1 MGLRTQLIKNDDV
14 STKMNLSFYQEAR
27 LKVDRSRT
35 NKDIIIGRI
44 FGTAEYDR
52 MIQSRKF
59 MIQEIYTKNIC
70 TRCTYCKISETQ
82 FYGFIHQ

>member
-52 MIQSRKF
+52 MRQCRKF
-59 MIQEIYTKNIC
+59 MIQEIYT
-70 TRCTYCKISETQ
+70 
-82 FYGFIHQ
+82 

>member
-14 STKMNLSFYQEAR
+14 STKMNLSIYQEAR
-27 LKVDRSRT
+27 LKVDRSST

-52 MIQSRKF
+52 MIQGIKF
-59 MIQEIYTKNIC
+59 MIQEIYT
-70 TRCTYCKISETQ
+70 
-82 FYGFIHQ
+82 